1 MIAPSSSSTND
12 ANTTSSQVA
21 AASPSVNTASP
32 QVCTAS
38 VNDNTVYAFM
48 VENPN
53 GSNVLHQ
60 DLEQIHEDN
69 LEAMDLKWQVSL
81 LSVRAKKYYQKTGKK
96 IFING
101 NDIAG
106 YDKSKVECYN
116 CHKLGHFAKECRAPR
131 SKEDQFINQDNTRK
145 GLDTVEAQLVTY
157 RKNEVL
163 FCEEVAVLKR
173 EVGCKNYEINV
184 LKSELEKVKQEKDG
198 IDFKIEKF
206 DKASKDLDQLL
217 GSQITDK
224 SKKGLGYSAVPPPH
238 PLIYNRPNKLDLS
251 YSGLDEFKEPEF
263 KGYGPENNN
272 SYDNKGVSSKGPS
285 ITSIPKEGPSIAR
298 RSKEPIPKELLE
310 WYGYNTVED
319 YLPVPKKP
327 IPEVIFKSPIPIK
340 GCVLGLANVETWDNI
355 VKKFRMRTPER
366 CANKSKRKRKKYSN
380 DEDADG
386 TNHANDAD
394 GTNHSDLKLV
404 KRGITRL
411 YKFRMEYGKPGGIKI
426 KVTFDAL
433 NRVSGLHRALF
444 LSFLGDLVREHIG
457 LKILSWKK
465 VDKESRDKLWDEIT
479 RYFDVD
485 LTVRN
490 LVMHRLGKLLRN
502 FRMKLREKYILPNL
516 NTPSKLNELPAKYSA
531 IVKAEEWV
539 EFVNYTT
546 TDAYK
551 EKSARGK
558 MARSKNVYHHK
569 MGRGGYVFVKEKMI
583 ENKEIEADEEPPRGI
598 MWLKGR
604 VNKDGEFTDDEIR
617 SVGDKLK
624 EADDKIKEGTLNL
637 DDGTDAMTVVFGKE
651 KGGYARGVGSGVTYK
666 RYFHLP
672 RSRQATDERIE
683 LLQTQLDNERRERQ
697 QKDELVKKLSTEM
710 TQKDVLVNKL
720 SNEMTET
727 KGMLSQLMNQ
737 LAAQGVQLN
746 LSSQLKVASNV
757 TPMGAYEVDGTQSSV
772 VVRDKDARVKE
783 KSNGLV
789 TSEKEPVKTV
799 GPKKT
804 PKSRRNGSQDS
815 QLQGNAS
822 SKCKLWHLKKS
833 NIVALGTVY
842 KSAGKQILH
851 NQALLNDCY
860 KVSIDSSLVDAACI
874 PDVGN
879 NGLKTVKD
887 GVTPPTTIQKIG
899 DYNSAPKLL
908 QSKHKSYVS
917 RETMQRQ
924 ARTGKSH
931 KSLNYGS

>member
-1 MIAPSSSSTND
+1 MLTSDSSD
-12 ANTTSSQVA
+12 
-21 AASPSVNTASP
+21 
-32 QVCTAS
+32 
-38 VNDNTVYAFM
+38 
-48 VENPN
+48 
-53 GSNVLHQ
+53 
-60 DLEQIHEDN
+60 
-69 LEAMDLKWQVSL
+69 
-81 LSVRAKKYYQKTGKK
+81 
-96 IFING
+96 
-101 NDIAG
+101 
-106 YDKSKVECYN
+106 
-116 CHKLGHFAKECRAPR
+116 
-131 SKEDQFINQDNTRK
+131 
-145 GLDTVEAQLVTY
+145 
-157 RKNEVL
+157 
-163 FCEEVAVLKR
+163 
-173 EVGCKNYEINV
+173 
-184 LKSELEKVKQEKDG
+184 
-198 IDFKIEKF
+198 
-206 DKASKDLDQLL
+206 
-217 GSQITDK
+217 
-224 SKKGLGYSAVPPPH
+224 
-238 PLIYNRPNKLDLS
+238 
-251 YSGLDEFKEPEF
+251 
-263 KGYGPENNN
+263 
-272 SYDNKGVSSKGPS
+272 DNKCVSSVGPS

-310 WYGYNTVED
+310 WYGYDIVED
-319 YLPVPKKP
+319 YLPVAKKP
-327 IPEVIFKSPIPIK
+327 IPKVIFKSPIPNK
-340 GCVLGLANVETWDNI
+340 GCVLRLTNVETWDNI
-355 VKKFRMRTPER
+355 VKKYRMRTHER
-366 CANKSKRKRKKYSN
+366 CADKSKGKRKVLNESEMYSD
-380 DEDADG
+380 DEDTDG
-386 TNHANDAD
+386 TNHAEDAD

-411 YKFRMEYGKPGGIKI
+411 YKFRRECGKPSGIKI
-426 KVTFDAL
+426 
-433 NRVSGLHRALF
+433 
-444 LSFLGDLVREHIG
+444 
-457 LKILSWKK
+457 KK

-569 MGRGGYVFVKEKMI
+569 MGRGGCVFVKEKMI
-583 ENKEIEADEEPPRGI
+583 ENKEIEADKEPPRGI

-604 VNKDGEFTDDEIR
+604 VNKDGEFTNDEIR

-624 EADDKIKEGTLNL
+624 EANDKIKEGTLNL
-637 DDGTDAMTVVFGKE
+637 DDGIDAMTVMFGKE
-651 KGGYARGVGSGVTYK
+651 KGGYARGVRSGVTYK

-672 RSRQATDERIE
+672 QSRQEIDERIE

-710 TQKDVLVNKL
+710 TEKD
-720 SNEMTET
+720 
-727 KGMLSQLMNQ
+727 
-737 LAAQGVQLN
+737 
-746 LSSQLKVASNV
+746 V
-757 TPMGAYEVDGTQSSV
+757 TPMGAYEVDETQSSV
-772 VVRDKDARVKE
+772 VIRGKDARIKKE
-783 KSNGLV
+783 
-789 TSEKEPVKTV
+789 EPVKTV

-804 PKSRRNGSQDS
+804 PKSQRNGSQDS
-815 QLQGNAS
+815 QSQGNVSLTQELPTA

-842 KSAGKQILH
+842 NFVEKQMMH
-851 NQALLNDCY
+851 NQTLPNDCY

-874 PDVGN
+874 PDVRN

-887 GVTPPTTIQKIG
+887 GIGGFFTWPKNQVVLDEEVTPPTTIQKIS
-899 DYNSAPKLL
+899 DYNSAPKL
-908 QSKHKSYVS
+908 QSKRKSYVS